1 MSIPTATDVKAYLQ
15 DFCVTDSIT
24 DAKVDDYINLEVVPF
39 VERKLGYA
47 IDSEQELTEYFSGT
61 GRTTLMLDK
70 VGISEIVKVE
80 LVRGS
85 PYVAAFLTESF
96 ELLPEGILKLAYPI
110 EGYVNAGN
118 YISVFPKGTKNLK
131 VTYKID
137 VSNDDRVC
145 RAIVLLA
152 SEMVLNEIGNRT
164 GGGSISIQG
173 FSKNYG
179 DRAKWTSFK
188 KDLTRRAYSLLR
200 SFLTGIKQ

>member
-1 MSIPTATDVKAYLQ
+1 MSIPTSINVKAYLQ

-24 DAKVDDYINLEVVPF
+24 DEKVNDYINLEVVPF

-47 IDSEQELTEYFSGT
+47 IDSEQELIEYFSGN
-61 GRTTLMLDK
+61 GRSTLMLDK
-70 VGISEIVKVE
+70 VGITEIVKVE

-85 PYVAAFLTESF
+85 PYREAFYLESI
-96 ELLPEGILKLAYPI
+96 ELLPEGILKIAYPKI
-110 EGYVNAGN
+110 EYTNRA
-118 YISVFPKGTKNLK
+118 YFYTVFPKGVKNIK

-137 VSNDDRVC
+137 VSCDDRIN
-145 RAIVLLA
+145 RAIVLLSA
-152 SEMVLNEIGNRT
+152 EKVLNEIGNRT

-188 KDLTRRAYSLLR
+188 QDLTRSAYSLLR